1 MHTTWEKETYLKK
14 LHYYDFKHTTFWKR
28 ENHVAVKGQ
37 VGWKDEQA
45 EDLGGGEAFC
55 LIL

>member
-1 MHTTWEKETYLKK
+1 MHTWEKETYLKK
-14 LHYYDFKHTTFWKR
+14 LHYYDFKHMTFWKR

-45 EDLGGGEAFC
+45 EDFGASETVLM
-55 LIL
+55 IL